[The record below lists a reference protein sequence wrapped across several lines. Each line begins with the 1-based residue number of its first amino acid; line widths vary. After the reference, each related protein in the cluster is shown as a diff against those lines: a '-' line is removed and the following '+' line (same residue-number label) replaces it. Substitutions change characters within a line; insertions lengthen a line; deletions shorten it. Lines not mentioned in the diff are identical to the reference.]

1 MATIELLSEETIDKI
16 AAGEVVER
24 PASIVKELV
33 ENAIDANATSVTVE
47 IKDGGIS
54 FIRVTDN
61 GNGIPRDQVKKAF
74 YRHAT
79 SKLRTVE
86 DLDTLL
92 SLGFRGE
99 ALSSIAAIAQVE
111 IMTKTKDE
119 LVGTRYV
126 IEGAVAKEFSE
137 IGIPNGTTIIVKNIF
152 FNTPARRKFLKTSN
166 TEAGYITEICE
177 HLAMSVPNVAFKF
190 VNGGQLKFNTSG
202 DGDLK
207 EVIYRIYGK
216 DVAKELIPVSREIKD
231 ISINGYLGKPVLNRS
246 NRNFEKYFVNGR
258 FVKSNTIAAAAEAG
272 YKEYLMQH
280 KFPFFVLDI
289 KVNTTA
295 LDVNVHPTKME
306 IRFNNE
312 SFVGDFVESTIAGVL
327 KVNEMIPE
335 ALLVNDPVV
344 RTQVSR
350 TKGPEPYEIERT
362 SNISENLDAGLTY
375 AESLAVQSFVDVDGS
390 EKIIDEALGNTI
402 EIDFSEDKSEVKS
415 DGNTSPL
422 QAAIKKS
429 LANRVLGN
437 TVAEDIGYSSKTSN
451 NVIKASQAVV
461 ATNPIQMDLFETK
474 IISQDAMNDYEII
487 GQIFDTYWLI
497 SYQDKLLILDQH
509 AAHEK
514 VKYEAI
520 LKGLKNKEV
529 NKQPLIPP
537 IIITLS
543 GNERSTLEKYR
554 EYFDELGYEFDDFG
568 GGEIAI
574 RSVPYDLYGLDEKQ
588 VFLEVLDE
596 LADIGKSA
604 NVPEVF
610 SDHIATMAC
619 KAAVKGNNSMTK
631 EELWSLLCQLLTL
644 DNPYNCPHGR
654 PTIVTMSK
662 YELEKKFKR
671 IV

>member
-152 FNTPARRKFLKTSN
+152 FNTPVRRKFLKTSN

-216 DVAKELIPVSREIKD
+216 DIAKELIPVSRETKD

-312 SFVGDFVESTIAGVL
+312 SFVGDFVETTIAGAL

-335 ALLVNDPVV
+335 ALLVNEPAAKTPVL
-344 RTQVSR
+344 RA
-350 TKGPEPYEIERT
+350 KGPEPYEMGRSAIIAEVLAGGVMKE
-362 SNISENLDAGLTY
+362 SDGDDALVPDNTFSDS
-375 AESLAVQSFVDVDGS
+375 SLGETF
-390 EKIIDEALGNTI
+390 
-402 EIDFSEDKSEVKS
+402 EIDFEGDKPAITTEENS
-415 DGNTSPL
+415 SPL

-437 TVAEDIGYSSKTSN
+437 TVAEDIGYSSKSSN
-451 NVIKASQAVV
+451 NVIKASQAIV

-474 IISQDAMNDYEII
+474 IISQDAMADYEII

-520 LKGLKNKEV
+520 LKGLKDKEV

-543 GNERSTLEKYR
+543 ANERNTLDKYK

-574 RSVPYDLYGLDEKQ
+574 RTVPYDLYGLEEKQ

-610 SDHIATMAC
+610 SSHIATMAC

-631 EELWSLLCQLLTL
+631 EELWDLLCQLLTL
-644 DNPYNCPHGR
+644 ENPYNCPHGR

>member
-1 MATIELLSEETIDKI
+1 MANIELLSEETIDKI

-61 GNGIPRDQVKKAF
+61 GDGIPREQVKKAF
-74 YRHAT
+74 FRHAT

-99 ALSSIAAIAQVE
+99 ALSSIAAISQVE

-126 IEGAVAKEFSE
+126 IEGAVEKEFSE
-137 IGIPNGTTIIVKNIF
+137 IGIPNGTTIIVKNVF
-152 FNTPARRKFLKTSN
+152 FNTPVRRKFLKTSM
-166 TEAGYITEICE
+166 TEAGYISDICE
-177 HLAMSVPNVAFKF
+177 HLAMSVPDVSFKF

-216 DVAKELIPVSREIKD
+216 EIAKELIPISRESKD
-231 ISINGYLGKPVLNRS
+231 ISINGYLGKPILNRS
-246 NRNFEKYFVNGR
+246 TRNFEKYFVNGR

-289 KVNTTA
+289 KVNTTT

-312 SFVGDFVESTIAGVL
+312 SLVGDFVESAVYGTL

-335 ALLVNDPVV
+335 AVLVNE
-344 RTQVSR
+344 VSSTTCTSKLR
-350 TKGPEPYEIERT
+350 GPEPYEKTRGDKEGSITDNNTVSDET
-362 SNISENLDAGLTY
+362 LTDD
-375 AESLAVQSFVDVDGS
+375 SF
-390 EKIIDEALGNTI
+390 
-402 EIDFSEDKSEVKS
+402 EIDFNNDNPIIKKAE
-415 DGNTSPL
+415 NMSPI
-422 QAAIKKS
+422 QAAIQKS
-429 LANRVLGN
+429 LANRVIGN
-437 TVAEDIGYSSKTSN
+437 TVAESSGYEADKPSTN
-451 NVIKASQAVV
+451 IIKASQAIV
-461 ATNPIQMDLFETK
+461 ASNPIQMNLFEDK
-474 IISQDAMNDYEII
+474 IISKDAMDDYKII

-497 SYQDKLLILDQH
+497 SYKDKLLILDQH

-514 VKYEAI
+514 VKYESI
-520 LKGLKNKEV
+520 LKGLKENKV
-529 NKQPLIPP
+529 NKQTLNPP
-537 IIITLS
+537 IIISLS
-543 GNERSTLEKYR
+543 GTERSTLEKYKI
-554 EYFDELGYEFDDFG
+554 YFDELGYEFDDFG

-574 RSVPYDLYGLDEKQ
+574 RTVPLDLYGLEEKQ
-588 VFLEVLDE
+588 VFLDVLDE
-596 LADIGKSA
+596 LSDIGKTS

-610 SDHIATMAC
+610 SAHIATMAC
-619 KAAVKGNNSMTK
+619 KSAVKGNNAMTT
-631 EELWSLLCQLLTL
+631 EELWELLCQLLTL

>member
-1 MATIELLSEETIDKI
+1 MANIELLSEETIDKI

-61 GNGIPRDQVKKAF
+61 GDGIPREQVKRAF

-99 ALSSIAAIAQVE
+99 ALSSIAAISQVE
-111 IMTKTKDE
+111 IMTKTKEE

-126 IEGAVAKEFSE
+126 IEGAVEKEFSE
-137 IGIPNGTTIIVKNIF
+137 IGIPNGTTIIVKNVF
-152 FNTPARRKFLKTSN
+152 FNTPVRRKFLKTSM
-166 TEAGYITEICE
+166 TEAGYISDICE
-177 HLAMSVPNVAFKF
+177 HLAMSVPNVSFKF

-216 DVAKELIPVSREIKD
+216 DIAKELIPVTRETKD
-231 ISINGYLGKPVLNRS
+231 ISINGYLGKPILNRS
-246 NRNFEKYFVNGR
+246 TRNFEKYFVNGR
-258 FVKSNTIAAAAEAG
+258 FVKSSTISAAAEAG

-289 KVNTTA
+289 KVNTTT

-312 SFVGDFVESTIAGVL
+312 SYVGDFIETAVSGAL

-335 ALLVNDPVV
+335 AILVAEAASKEI
-344 RTQVSR
+344 VSR
-350 TKGPEPYEIERT
+350 EKGPEPYEHNR
-362 SNISENLDAGLTY
+362 
-375 AESLAVQSFVDVDGS
+375 FDVY
-390 EKIIDEALGNTI
+390 
-402 EIDFSEDKSEVKS
+402 KSESNNMEESETKTTDDSTFEVNF
-415 DGNTSPL
+415 DGDNAIVSTNEISSPL

-429 LANRVLGN
+429 LSNHIYGN
-437 TVAEDIGYSSKTSN
+437 SVAESAGYEIGRASS
-451 NVIKASQAVV
+451 NVIKASQTIV
-461 ATNPIQMDLFETK
+461 AQNPIQMNLFEDK
-474 IISQDAMNDYEII
+474 IISKEAMEDYKII

-497 SYQDKLLILDQH
+497 SYRDKLLILDQH

-520 LKGLKNKEV
+520 LKGLKENSV
-529 NKQPLIPP
+529 NKQALNPP

-543 GNERSTLEKYR
+543 GTERNTLEKYK

-574 RSVPYDLYGLDEKQ
+574 RTVPLDLYGLEEKQ
-588 VFLEVLDE
+588 VFLDVLDE
-596 LADIGKSA
+596 LSDIGKTS

-610 SDHIATMAC
+610 SSHIATMAC
-619 KAAVKGNNSMTK
+619 KAAVKGNNSMTT
-631 EELWSLLCQLLTL
+631 EELWELLCQLLTL

-671 IV
+671 II